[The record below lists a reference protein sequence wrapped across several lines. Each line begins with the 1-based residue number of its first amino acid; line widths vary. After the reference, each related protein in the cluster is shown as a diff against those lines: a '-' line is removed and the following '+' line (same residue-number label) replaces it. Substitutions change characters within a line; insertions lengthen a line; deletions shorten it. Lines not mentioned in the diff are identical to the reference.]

1 MIKTYYD
8 PFSTLQHT
16 QQVLEEHRTTSRR
29 QKGIFNM
36 ASEKI
41 SRGEI
46 NLAEKVKPK
55 EDFMERWRPGVV
67 IGFCELPKV

>member
-1 MIKTYYD
+1 
-8 PFSTLQHT
+8 
-16 QQVLEEHRTTSRR
+16 
-29 QKGIFNM
+29 M